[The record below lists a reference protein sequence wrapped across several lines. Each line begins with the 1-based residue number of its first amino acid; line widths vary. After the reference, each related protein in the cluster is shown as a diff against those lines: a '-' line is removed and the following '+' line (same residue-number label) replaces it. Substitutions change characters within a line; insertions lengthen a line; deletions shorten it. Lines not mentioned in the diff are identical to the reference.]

1 MNIFKLSG
9 LAGLSPEA
17 VLRHKCG
24 TVPFQVF
31 FDDGSGDPKFM
42 NGGNPAVFEWM
53 KGHVQ
58 GQAEQYTYFDD
69 EGIRVRLV
77 YIKEGDD
84 KDNVNYKQL
93 GGAFWDPVKNNIA
106 INVGSSATLQGQ
118 EDWKTGNGTVTAVHF
133 IKPEDK
139 TNAPYIIAV
148 PTTQMWTSES
158 DDFPIN
164 TFTELP
170 STLTPESAMATTP
183 QIQFRGQKNVKV
195 LKDAQNAC
203 LC

>member
-9 LAGLSPEA
+9 LAGLSQEA

-84 KDNVNYKQL
+84 KDKDNVNYKQL

-118 EDWKTGNGTVTAVHF
+118 EDWKTGNGTVTAVQF
-133 IKPEDK
+133 IPQ
-139 TNAPYIIAV
+139 V
-148 PTTQMWTSES
+148 
-158 DDFPIN
+158 
-164 TFTELP
+164 
-170 STLTPESAMATTP
+170 PESAMATTP
-183 QIQFRGQKNVKV
+183 QIQFQGQKNVKV